1 MQKIRKYISF
11 KISFFLCFLTTSYI
25 CRKSICSRRK
35 WKSIQTLVKS
45 FLNSVL
51 YILKQLTE
59 NDTLYFII
67 KEAEK
72 LVPYYSCFPKLAGQ
86 YLKVLLQ
93 HWGTA
98 EDKVRVVAFI
108 NIRNLALVAP
118 PPFVDLCL
126 KVKDDLRNNMQLDK
140 NLKN

>member
-1 MQKIRKYISF
+1 MQKIRKYSSFEISLSLSLLT
-11 KISFFLCFLTTSYI
+11 ISYY
-25 CRKSICSRRK
+25 CRKSICTRRK

-51 YILKQLTE
+51 FILKQLTE

-72 LVPYYSCFPKLAGQ
+72 LVHYYSCFPKLAGQ

-108 NIRNLALVAP
+108 NIRKLALVAP
-118 PPFVDLCL
+118 HPFVDLCL
-126 KVKDDLRNNMQLDK
+126 KVKNDLK
-140 NLKN
+140 K

>member
-1 MQKIRKYISF
+1 M
-11 KISFFLCFLTTSYI
+11 
-25 CRKSICSRRK
+25 
-35 WKSIQTLVKS
+35 
-45 FLNSVL
+45 
-51 YILKQLTE
+51 LKQLTE
-59 NDTLYFII
+59 KDTLYFII

-72 LVPYYSCFPKLAGQ
+72 LVPYYSCFPKLTGQ

-108 NIRNLALVAP
+108 NIRKLALIAS

-126 KVKDDLRNNMQLDK
+126 KVKDDLK
-140 NLKN
+140 E